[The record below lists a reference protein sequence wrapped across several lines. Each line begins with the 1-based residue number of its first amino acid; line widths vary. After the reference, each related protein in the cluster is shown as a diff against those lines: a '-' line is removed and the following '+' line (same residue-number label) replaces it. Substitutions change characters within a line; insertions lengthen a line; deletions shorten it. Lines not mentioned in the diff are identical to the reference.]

1 MGDLI
6 RYTFN
11 QMNNTMQIKLI
22 HNNFFRNNSSRKVAA
37 WLLMSVLLFH
47 SFACNRTAQ
56 GTAIGAVAG
65 AIVGVLIADGDDNA
79 KGILIGATVG
89 GIAGAIIGSYM
100 DKHAKKLKQD
110 LGKSAEVERVGESIL
125 VTFDSGIMFDVDS
138 YALKAST
145 RANLDKMAETMKQYD
160 KTEIIVMGHTDNTG
174 TDEYNQK
181 LSENRAAS
189 VSRFLQQNGVISK
202 RLTNKGFGENKPVAS
217 NNTISGRQQNRRVE
231 IAIVASKALIESAK
245 KGDK

>member
-1 MGDLI
+1 
-6 RYTFN
+6 
-11 QMNNTMQIKLI
+11 MNNTMQIKLM
-22 HNNFFRNNSSRKVAA
+22 FLTTLRKAGPIF
-37 WLLMSVLLFH
+37 LLALLLLH
-47 SFACNRTAQ
+47 SFSCNRTAQ
-56 GTAIGAVAG
+56 GTAIGAAAG
-65 AIVGVLIADGDDNA
+65 ALVGVLIADGDDNA

-145 RANLDKMAETMKQYD
+145 KANLDKMAETMKEYD
-160 KTEIIVMGHTDNTG
+160 KTEIIVMGHTDATG
-174 TDEYNQK
+174 SDEHNQK

-189 VSRFLQQNGVISK
+189 VSRFLQQNGITAK
-202 RLTNKGFGENKPVAS
+202 RVTTKGFGEQKPVAS
-217 NNTISGRQQNRRVE
+217 NNTVSGREQNRRVE
-231 IAIVASKALIESAK
+231 IAIVASKALVESAK
-245 KGDK
+245 TDAKK

>member
-1 MGDLI
+1 
-6 RYTFN
+6 
-11 QMNNTMQIKLI
+11 MNNTMQIKLI
-22 HNNFFRNNSSRKVAA
+22 YNNFFQNTSSRKVAA
-37 WLLMSVLLFH
+37 WFLMSVLLFH

-202 RLTNKGFGENKPVAS
+202 RLTNKGFGESKPVSS
-217 NNTISGRQQNRRVE
+217 NNTTSGRQQNRRVE

>member
-1 MGDLI
+1 
-6 RYTFN
+6 
-11 QMNNTMQIKLI
+11 MNNTMQIKLM
-22 HNNFFRNNSSRKVAA
+22 FLTTLRKAGPIF
-37 WLLMSVLLFH
+37 LLALVLLH
-47 SFACNRTAQ
+47 SFSCNRTAQ
-56 GTAIGAVAG
+56 GTAIGAAAG
-65 AIVGVLIADGDDNA
+65 ALVGVLIADGDDNA

-145 RANLDKMAETMKQYD
+145 KANLDKMAETMKEYD
-160 KTEIIVMGHTDNTG
+160 KTEIIVMGHTDATG
-174 TDEYNQK
+174 SDEHNQK

-189 VSRFLQQNGVISK
+189 VSRFLQQNGITAK
-202 RLTNKGFGENKPVAS
+202 RVTTKGFGEQKPVAS
-217 NNTISGRQQNRRVE
+217 NNTTSGREQNRRVE
-231 IAIVASKALIESAK
+231 IAIVASKALVESAK
-245 KGDK
+245 TDAKK

>member
-1 MGDLI
+1 
-6 RYTFN
+6 
-11 QMNNTMQIKLI
+11 MQIKLM
-22 HNNFFRNNSSRKVAA
+22 FLTTLRKAGPIF
-37 WLLMSVLLFH
+37 LLALLLLH
-47 SFACNRTAQ
+47 SFSCNRTAQ
-56 GTAIGAVAG
+56 GTAIGAAAG
-65 AIVGVLIADGDDNA
+65 ALVGVLIADGDDNA

-145 RANLDKMAETMKQYD
+145 KANLDKMAETMKEYD
-160 KTEIIVMGHTDNTG
+160 KTEIIVMGHTDATG
-174 TDEYNQK
+174 SDEYNQK

-189 VSRFLQQNGVISK
+189 VSRFLQQNGITAK
-202 RLTNKGFGENKPVAS
+202 RVTTKGFGEQKPVAS
-217 NNTISGRQQNRRVE
+217 NNTASGREQNRRVE
-231 IAIVASKALIESAK
+231 IAIVASKALVESAK
-245 KGDK
+245 ADAKNK

>member
-1 MGDLI
+1 
-6 RYTFN
+6 
-11 QMNNTMQIKLI
+11 MNNTMQIKLMFL
-22 HNNFFRNNSSRKVAA
+22 NTLRKAGPIF
-37 WLLMSVLLFH
+37 LLALLLLH
-47 SFACNRTAQ
+47 SFSCNRTAQ
-56 GTAIGAVAG
+56 GTAIGAAAG
-65 AIVGVLIADGDDNA
+65 ALVGVLIADGDDNA

-145 RANLDKMAETMKQYD
+145 KANLDKMAETMKEYD
-160 KTEIIVMGHTDNTG
+160 KTEIIVMGHTDATG
-174 TDEYNQK
+174 SDEHNQK

-189 VSRFLQQNGVISK
+189 VSRFLQQNGITAK
-202 RLTNKGFGENKPVAS
+202 RVTTKGFGEQKPVAS
-217 NNTISGRQQNRRVE
+217 NNTTSGREQNRRVE
-231 IAIVASKALIESAK
+231 IAIVASKALVESAK
-245 KGDK
+245 TDAKK

>member
-1 MGDLI
+1 
-6 RYTFN
+6 
-11 QMNNTMQIKLI
+11 MNNTMQIKLM
-22 HNNFFRNNSSRKVAA
+22 FLTTLRKAGPIF
-37 WLLMSVLLFH
+37 LLALLLLH
-47 SFACNRTAQ
+47 SFSCNRTAQ
-56 GTAIGAVAG
+56 GTAIGAAAG
-65 AIVGVLIADGDDNA
+65 ALVGVLIADGDDNA

-145 RANLDKMAETMKQYD
+145 KANLDKMAETMKEYN
-160 KTEIIVMGHTDNTG
+160 KTEIIVMGHTDATG
-174 TDEYNQK
+174 SDEHNQK

-189 VSRFLQQNGVISK
+189 VSRFLQQNGVTAK
-202 RLTNKGFGENKPVAS
+202 RVTTKGFGEQKPVAS
-217 NNTISGRQQNRRVE
+217 NNTASGREQNRRVE
-231 IAIVASKALIESAK
+231 IAIVASKALVESAK
-245 KGDK
+245 TDAKNK

>member
-1 MGDLI
+1 
-6 RYTFN
+6 
-11 QMNNTMQIKLI
+11 MNKTMQIKLMFS
-22 HNNFFRNNSSRKVAA
+22 NTFRKTAA
-37 WLLMSVLLFH
+37 FLMLFLLLLH
-47 SFACNRTAQ
+47 SFSCNRTAQ
-56 GTAIGAVAG
+56 GTAIGAAAG

-202 RLTNKGFGENKPVAS
+202 RLTNKGFGENKPVSS
-217 NNTISGRQQNRRVE
+217 NNTTSGRQQNRRVE

>member
-1 MGDLI
+1 
-6 RYTFN
+6 
-11 QMNNTMQIKLI
+11 MQIKLMFS
-22 HNNFFRNNSSRKVAA
+22 NTFRKTAA
-37 WLLMSVLLFH
+37 FLMLFLLLLH
-47 SFACNRTAQ
+47 SFSCNRTAQ
-56 GTAIGAVAG
+56 GTAIGAAAG

-202 RLTNKGFGENKPVAS
+202 RLTNKGFGENKPVSS
-217 NNTISGRQQNRRVE
+217 NNTTSGRQQNRRVE

>member
-1 MGDLI
+1 
-6 RYTFN
+6 
-11 QMNNTMQIKLI
+11 MNNTMQIKLM
-22 HNNFFRNNSSRKVAA
+22 FLTTLRKAGPIF
-37 WLLMSVLLFH
+37 LLALLLLH
-47 SFACNRTAQ
+47 SFSCNRTAQ
-56 GTAIGAVAG
+56 GTAIGAAAG
-65 AIVGVLIADGDDNA
+65 ALVGVLIADGDDNA

-145 RANLDKMAETMKQYD
+145 KANLDKMAETMKEYD
-160 KTEIIVMGHTDNTG
+160 KTEIIVMGHTDATG
-174 TDEYNQK
+174 SDEHNQK

-189 VSRFLQQNGVISK
+189 VSRFLQQNGVTAK
-202 RLTNKGFGENKPVAS
+202 RVTTKGFGEQKPVAS
-217 NNTISGRQQNRRVE
+217 NNTASGREQNRRVE
-231 IAIVASKALIESAK
+231 IAIVASKALVESAK
-245 KGDK
+245 ADAKNK

>member
-1 MGDLI
+1 
-6 RYTFN
+6 
-11 QMNNTMQIKLI
+11 
-22 HNNFFRNNSSRKVAA
+22 
-37 WLLMSVLLFH
+37 
-47 SFACNRTAQ
+47 
-56 GTAIGAVAG
+56 
-65 AIVGVLIADGDDNA
+65 LIADGDDNA

-174 TDEYNQK
+174 TDEHNQK

-217 NNTISGRQQNRRVE
+217 NNTTSGRQQNRRVE

>member
-1 MGDLI
+1 
-6 RYTFN
+6 
-11 QMNNTMQIKLI
+11 MNNTMQIKLM
-22 HNNFFRNNSSRKVAA
+22 FLTTLRKAGPIF
-37 WLLMSVLLFH
+37 LLALVLLH
-47 SFACNRTAQ
+47 SFSCNRTAQ
-56 GTAIGAVAG
+56 GTAIGAAAG
-65 AIVGVLIADGDDNA
+65 ALVGVLIADGDDNA

-145 RANLDKMAETMKQYD
+145 KANLDKMAETMKEYD
-160 KTEIIVMGHTDNTG
+160 KTEIIVMGHTDATG
-174 TDEYNQK
+174 SDEHNQK

-189 VSRFLQQNGVISK
+189 VSRFLQQNGITAK
-202 RLTNKGFGENKPVAS
+202 RVTTKGFGEQKPVSS
-217 NNTISGRQQNRRVE
+217 NNTVSGREQNRRVE
-231 IAIVASKALIESAK
+231 IAIVASKALVESAK
-245 KGDK
+245 TDAKK

>member
-1 MGDLI
+1 
-6 RYTFN
+6 
-11 QMNNTMQIKLI
+11 MNNTMQIKLM
-22 HNNFFRNNSSRKVAA
+22 FLTTLRKAGPIF
-37 WLLMSVLLFH
+37 LLALLLLH
-47 SFACNRTAQ
+47 SFSCNRTAQ
-56 GTAIGAVAG
+56 GTAIGAAAG
-65 AIVGVLIADGDDNA
+65 ALVGVLIADGDDNA

-145 RANLDKMAETMKQYD
+145 KANLDKMAETMKEYD
-160 KTEIIVMGHTDNTG
+160 KTEIIVMGHTDATG
-174 TDEYNQK
+174 SDEHNQK

-189 VSRFLQQNGVISK
+189 VSRFLQQNGVTAK
-202 RLTNKGFGENKPVAS
+202 RVTTKGFGEQKPVAS
-217 NNTISGRQQNRRVE
+217 NNTASGREQNRRVE
-231 IAIVASKALIESAK
+231 IAIVASKALVESAK
-245 KGDK
+245 TDAKNK

>member
-1 MGDLI
+1 
-6 RYTFN
+6 
-11 QMNNTMQIKLI
+11 MNNTMQIKLM
-22 HNNFFRNNSSRKVAA
+22 FLTTLRKAGPIF
-37 WLLMSVLLFH
+37 LLALFLLH
-47 SFACNRTAQ
+47 SFSCNRTAQ
-56 GTAIGAVAG
+56 GTAIGAAAG
-65 AIVGVLIADGDDNA
+65 ALVGVLIADGDDNA

-145 RANLDKMAETMKQYD
+145 KANLDKMAETMKEYD
-160 KTEIIVMGHTDNTG
+160 KTEIIVMGHTDATG
-174 TDEYNQK
+174 SDEHNQK

-189 VSRFLQQNGVISK
+189 VSRFLQQNGITAK
-202 RLTNKGFGENKPVAS
+202 RVTTKGFGEQKPVAS
-217 NNTISGRQQNRRVE
+217 NNTASGREQNRRVE
-231 IAIVASKALIESAK
+231 IAIVASKALVESAK
-245 KGDK
+245 TDAKNK

>member
-1 MGDLI
+1 
-6 RYTFN
+6 
-11 QMNNTMQIKLI
+11 MNNTMQIKLTFL
-22 HNNFFRNNSSRKVAA
+22 NTLRKAGPVF
-37 WLLMSVLLFH
+37 LLALLLLH
-47 SFACNRTAQ
+47 SFSCNRTAQ
-56 GTAIGAVAG
+56 GTAIGAAAG
-65 AIVGVLIADGDDNA
+65 ALVGVLIADGDDNA

-145 RANLDKMAETMKQYD
+145 KANLDKMAETMKEYD
-160 KTEIIVMGHTDNTG
+160 KTEIIVMGHTDATG
-174 TDEYNQK
+174 SDEYNQK

-189 VSRFLQQNGVISK
+189 VSRFLQQNGVTAK
-202 RLTNKGFGENKPVAS
+202 RVTTKGFGEQKPLAS
-217 NNTISGRQQNRRVE
+217 NNTVSGREQNRRVE
-231 IAIVASKALIESAK
+231 IAIVASKALVESAK
-245 KGDK
+245 TDAKNK

>member
-1 MGDLI
+1 
-6 RYTFN
+6 
-11 QMNNTMQIKLI
+11 MNNTMQIKLM
-22 HNNFFRNNSSRKVAA
+22 FLTTLRKAGPIF
-37 WLLMSVLLFH
+37 LLALLLLH
-47 SFACNRTAQ
+47 SFSCNRTAQ
-56 GTAIGAVAG
+56 GTAIGAAAG
-65 AIVGVLIADGDDNA
+65 ALVGVLIADGDDNA

-145 RANLDKMAETMKQYD
+145 KANLDKMAETMKEYD
-160 KTEIIVMGHTDNTG
+160 KTEIIVMGHTDATG
-174 TDEYNQK
+174 SDEHNQK

-189 VSRFLQQNGVISK
+189 VSRFLQQNGITAK
-202 RLTNKGFGENKPVAS
+202 RVTTKGFGEQKPVAS
-217 NNTISGRQQNRRVE
+217 NNTTSGREQNRRVE
-231 IAIVASKALIESAK
+231 IAIVASKALVESAK
-245 KGDK
+245 TDAKK

>member
-1 MGDLI
+1 
-6 RYTFN
+6 
-11 QMNNTMQIKLI
+11 MNNTMQIKLM
-22 HNNFFRNNSSRKVAA
+22 FLTTLRKAGPIF
-37 WLLMSVLLFH
+37 LLAFLLLH
-47 SFACNRTAQ
+47 SFSCNRTAQ
-56 GTAIGAVAG
+56 GTAIGAAAG
-65 AIVGVLIADGDDNA
+65 ALVGVLIADGDDNA

-145 RANLDKMAETMKQYD
+145 KANLDKMAETMKEYD
-160 KTEIIVMGHTDNTG
+160 KTEIIVMGHTDATG
-174 TDEYNQK
+174 SDEHNQK

-189 VSRFLQQNGVISK
+189 VSRFLQQNGITAK
-202 RLTNKGFGENKPVAS
+202 RVTTKGFGEQKPVAS
-217 NNTISGRQQNRRVE
+217 NNSVSGREQNRRVE
-231 IAIVASKALIESAK
+231 IAIVASKALVESAK
-245 KGDK
+245 TDAKK

>member
-1 MGDLI
+1 
-6 RYTFN
+6 
-11 QMNNTMQIKLI
+11 MNNTMQIKLM
-22 HNNFFRNNSSRKVAA
+22 FLTTLRKAGPIF
-37 WLLMSVLLFH
+37 LLALLLLH
-47 SFACNRTAQ
+47 SFSCNRTAQ
-56 GTAIGAVAG
+56 GTAIGAAAG
-65 AIVGVLIADGDDNA
+65 ALVGVLIADGDDNA

-145 RANLDKMAETMKQYD
+145 KANLDKMAETMKEYD
-160 KTEIIVMGHTDNTG
+160 KTEIIVMGHTDATG
-174 TDEYNQK
+174 SDEHNQK

-189 VSRFLQQNGVISK
+189 VSRFLQQNGITAK
-202 RLTNKGFGENKPVAS
+202 RVTTKGFGEQKPVSS
-217 NNTISGRQQNRRVE
+217 NNSVSGREQNRRVE
-231 IAIVASKALIESAK
+231 IAIVASKALVESAK
-245 KGDK
+245 TDAKK